1 MDKPKYSVPL
11 IKDIKQIPH
20 NGFNVISTF
29 AGGGGSSTGY
39 RMAGYKILLANEFV
53 DEAQKTYKANKSDS
67 TILDG
72 SDIRDTSGLDFLDKV
87 GLSPGD
93 LDILDGSPPCASFST
108 AGSREKN
115 WGKVKKYS
123 DVSQRS
129 DDLFFEFARVL
140 SEIKPKVF
148 VAENVSG
155 LVKGSAKGYF
165 IEILKKLKT
174 CGYNVQAKLLDAR
187 WLGVPQAR
195 QRLIFIGVRND
206 IGLAPIFP
214 KPLKYYYTL
223 QDALSAANGKIE
235 PETDIQK
242 YAIYNEWK
250 KMGSPGTQ
258 SQKYFQLVRPALN
271 MPCPTVTATAGNSGA
286 ASVVHPIEPRNFS
299 VSEIKS
305 ICSFPDDYDLTGS
318 YSQSVERCGRAVPP
332 IMMKNIAATIQ
343 SEILEKINGT
353 S

>member
-1 MDKPKYSVPL
+1 MEQPEYIVPL
-11 IKDIKQIPH
+11 LSEIKNIQH

-53 DEAQKTYKANKSDS
+53 EEAQKTYSCNKSS
-67 TILDG
+67 KTILNS
-72 SDIRDTSGLDFLDKV
+72 SDLRKTTGYDFLEKV
-87 GLSPGD
+87 GLSPGQ

-115 WGKVKKYS
+115 WGKIKKYS

-155 LVKGSAKGYF
+155 LVKGAAKGYF
-165 IEILKKLKT
+165 IDILNKFKI
-174 CGYNVQAKLLDAR
+174 CGYNVEAKLLNAQ
-187 WLGVPQAR
+187 WLGVPQSR
-195 QRLIFIGVRND
+195 QRLIFIGVRD
-206 IGLAPIFP
+206 DLGLRPVFP
-214 KPLKYYYTL
+214 KPFKHYYTL
-223 QDALSAANGKIE
+223 KNALSAANSYIE
-235 PETDIQK
+235 PETNIKK
-242 YAIYNEWK
+242 YAIYKEWK
-250 KMGSPGTQ
+250 KMGASGTK
-258 SQKYFQLVRPALN
+258 SKKYFQLVRPALN
-271 MPCPTVTATAGNSGA
+271 MPCPTVTATAGNPGA
-286 ASVVHPIEPRNFS
+286 ASVVHPLEPRKFS

-305 ICSFPDDYDLTGS
+305 ICSFPDDYDLTGN

-332 IMMKNIAATIQ
+332 VMMKSIAATIQ
-343 SEILEKINGT
+343 TEILEKING
-353 S
+353 SS